1 MKIFIEIISALWQVV
16 TGMLGAFATAIWNNL
31 PEIMELK
38 QIVGYFTPT
47 GIVALWLGVP
57 TVIVSILFLIIRK
70 CVKNN

>member
-16 TGMLGAFATAIWNNL
+16 TGILGAIATAIWNNL